1 MKCSNCKH
9 ENEGGKFCENC
20 GAKLQGTFENE
31 VAASVEPV
39 YESSQRN
46 QTNQYIETTKKVSK
60 QYFSYFMQVLKK
72 PYANSKNVGSEHF
85 INGIITIVLYCL
97 FIPLMTYFG
106 VSGVLSKVNNFGS
119 SLLGTDVNIK
129 PPFTDIVIKPVFA
142 YVIFTLLVVTYTFA
156 AVKLGRIKASYKELL
171 ARFGSILIPF
181 VLLLAIGFVM
191 SILKMKLFILFL
203 ILGFIG
209 SILVVP
215 PLVIAS
221 YKKENQEGL
230 DVVYGTL
237 LTYVLIFIT
246 NIIMAKIL
254 FEAIINSFSNI
265 FYGL

>member
-1 MKCSNCKH
+1 MKCMKCQY

-20 GAKLQGTFENE
+20 GARLEGTSETE
-31 VAASVEPV
+31 VAVSVEPV
-39 YESSQRN
+39 HQSEQRI
-46 QTNQYIETTKKVSK
+46 QTNQYLETTKKISK

-72 PYANSKNVGSEHF
+72 PYASSKNVGSEHLV
-85 INGIITIVLYCL
+85 NGIITIVLYCL

-106 VSGVLSKVNNFGS
+106 VSGVLSKVNDFGS
-119 SLLGTDVNIK
+119 FLGTDLNIK

-142 YVIFTLLVVTYTFA
+142 YVIFTLLVATYTFA
-156 AVKLGRIKASYKELL
+156 AVKLGKVSASYKEVI
-171 ARFGSILIPF
+171 ARFGSFLIPF

-221 YKKENQEGL
+221 YKKEKQEGL

-237 LTYVLIFIT
+237 LTYILIFIT
-246 NIIMAKIL
+246 NIIMARIL
-254 FEAIINSFSNI
+254 FEALLNSFSSI
-265 FYGL
+265 FDSL